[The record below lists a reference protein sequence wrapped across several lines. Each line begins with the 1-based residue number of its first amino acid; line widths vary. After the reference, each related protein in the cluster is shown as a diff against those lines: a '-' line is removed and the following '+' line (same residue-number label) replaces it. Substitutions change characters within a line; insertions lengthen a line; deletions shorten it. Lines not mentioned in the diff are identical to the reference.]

1 MKSILTKRREEG
13 GFQGVGRGFSDKD
26 QLFGFQSLGNFF
38 ESALFTVTLPNDNF
52 CTAIMR
58 KEILPK
64 RAYSFA

>member
-1 MKSILTKRREEG
+1 MWEEG
-13 GFQGVGRGFSDKD
+13 SPDKD